1 MKVQYGTVI
10 TGASGSLGGIV
21 AARNANGAYLR
32 RKVKNVNRNTI
43 PQQIRRNQF
52 GALSRYWK
60 TLPSDAQNSW
70 VQGVTAFPYRNK
82 LNIASTYSGQ
92 QLYSKFNN
100 QLIAI
105 GEPQIDYCPIGVSFD
120 SIEVINAQLNL
131 MANTF
136 LVNVKD
142 TTNNE
147 FAVPPGFTLVIFAT
161 KPLSQGILAP
171 KKPMFRFIQKVAAEA
186 SSASINIFSAYVA
199 IFGTPN
205 TATANTYVQAFLVSN
220 TSGQTGK
227 PVQVLGTTV

>member
-10 TGASGSLGGIV
+10 TGASGSVGGIT

-52 GALSRYWK
+52 GALSRTWK
-60 TLPSDAQNSW
+60 GLSPDMQQSW

-82 LNIASTYSGQ
+82 LNIASTYTGQ

-105 GEPQIDYCPIGVSFD
+105 GEPALEYCPVGVTFD
-120 SIEVINAQLNL
+120 SIVVVNAQYNG

-142 TTNNE
+142 TTNDE
-147 FAVPPGFTLVIFAT
+147 FTVPDGFTLVLFGT

-171 KKPMFRFIQKVAAEA
+171 KKPMFRFIQTVAGTV
-186 SSASINIFSAYVA
+186 SSAGINIYTKYVA
-199 IFGTPN
+199 LFGTPN
-205 TATANTYVQAFLVSN
+205 VATANIYIQAFLVAT

-227 PVQVLGTTV
+227 PVQVLATPA